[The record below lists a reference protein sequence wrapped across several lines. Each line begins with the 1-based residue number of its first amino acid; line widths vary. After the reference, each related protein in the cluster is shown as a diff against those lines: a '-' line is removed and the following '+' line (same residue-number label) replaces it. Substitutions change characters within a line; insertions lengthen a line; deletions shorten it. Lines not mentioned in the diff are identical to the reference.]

1 MADYDPGVLRARP
14 TRGPGYRGP
23 GPLGGPGICGP
34 AHKQARDFRARP
46 DRWAGVSRPRP
57 SSGPGSFS
65 PAYRWSLPCEED
77 AARPASSRATGIRNG
92 EQET

>member
-14 TRGPGYRGP
+14 TRGPGYLGP

-46 DRWAGVSRPRP
+46 SG
-57 SSGPGSFS
+57 GPGSFS

-77 AARPASSRATGIRNG
+77 AARPASSLATGIRNG